1 MNHQTLDNFEL
12 LSILQIIVLFLLA
25 SLHTYPTVPLLPPH
39 SLPSSPV
46 LPDHL
51 RISFQKALLSFQR
64 QTGECCSEQSVF

>member
-12 LSILQIIVLFLLA
+12 LLTSYRLLYCFY
-25 SLHTYPTVPLLPPH
+25 LHLSTPIKQLLPPH